1 MVKEDLIQ
9 LIHDEVG
16 LETKKQAAETLD
28 AILDSI
34 TEALGSG
41 DRVALR
47 NFGTFEVR
55 HMAAKKGRNPQT
67 GDPIIIP
74 EHNRP
79 AFSPGKEFAERIR
92 TSDSW
97 NWKRITREIQKMRE
111 SLEKTTSEMDIAN
124 PESRD
129 YYSRKIAGY
138 QRSYNELVGKLEGY
152 AHAGGGALRE
162 IKGGLQR
169 ALEEVTDAFKRAAD
183 KF

>member
-16 LETKKQAAETLD
+16 FESKKQAADVLD
-28 AILDSI
+28 AITDSI
-34 TEALGSG
+34 TEALAAG
-41 DRVALR
+41 DHVALR

-55 HMAAKKGRNPQT
+55 PMAAKKGRNPQT

-74 EHNRP
+74 EHSRP
-79 AFSPGKEFAERIR
+79 AFSPGKEFSERIR

-97 NWKRITREIQKMRE
+97 NWKRISREIHKMRS
-111 SLEKTTSEMDIAN
+111 SLEKTKSEMDIRST
-124 PESRD
+124 ESRE
-129 YYSRKIAGY
+129 YYSKKIAGY
-138 QRSYNELVGKLEGY
+138 TQSYNELMGKLEGY

-169 ALEEVTDAFKRAAD
+169 ALEEVTDAFRRAAG

>member
-16 LETKKQAAETLD
+16 LDTKKQSADTLD

-34 TEALGSG
+34 TEALAAG
-41 DRVALR
+41 DNVALR

-67 GDPIIIP
+67 GEPITIP

-79 AFSPGKEFAERIR
+79 AFSPGKEFSERIR

-97 NWKRITREIQKMRE
+97 NWNRITREIQKMRE
-111 SLEKTTSEMDIAN
+111 SLEKTRSEMNIET
-124 PESRD
+124 PEARE
-129 YYSRKIAGY
+129 YYSRKIASY
-138 QRSYNELVGKLEGY
+138 QRSYNELMGKLEGY
-152 AHAGGGALRE
+152 AHAGGDAWRE
-162 IKGGLQR
+162 IRNGLTR
-169 ALEEVTDAFKRAAD
+169 AFDEVSDAFKRAAD

>member
-16 LETKKQAAETLD
+16 LETKKQAADTLD

-34 TEALGSG
+34 TEALGAG
-41 DRVALR
+41 DNVALR

-67 GDPIIIP
+67 GEPIIIP

-79 AFSPGKEFAERIR
+79 AFSPGKEFSERIR

-111 SLEKTTSEMDIAN
+111 SLEKTSSEMDIESV
-124 PESRD
+124 ESRE
-129 YYSRKIAGY
+129 YYSKKIASY
-138 QRSYNELVGKLEGY
+138 QRSYNELMGKLEGY

-162 IKGGLQR
+162 IRGGLQR
-169 ALEEVTDAFKRAAD
+169 AFDEVTDAFKRAAD